1 MSDNSTNSN
10 NNDVIASVMRLSR
23 ALRRQPPRPP
33 FGEGFA
39 PSGDD
44 RGPGMDCGH
53 GRGECGEHFRHGFG
67 HRGGMTPPPPP
78 GGPMPPMG
86 TGSAGMPGRAGMPGP
101 ACMPPFA
108 PPEGIMRLMKTL
120 SENDSV
126 SSRELAELLDIRPSS
141 LTELLARAEKKG
153 MIIRT
158 PDENDKR
165 VTRVSLSEDGKK
177 AIEQMEA
184 PMRSHMEQIT
194 ACFTDEEKT
203 EFCRLCG
210 KLADHIEQLNKEN
223 GGGDSFPRGGCGGC
237 GERGPGRGHGFG
249 RGFGHGH
256 GECGD
261 HIGHG
266 MRGPGGFGF
275 MPPPP
280 FGGMPPFGEPPFDD
294 MPGKDTDENTDE

>member
-1 MSDNSTNSN
+1 
-10 NNDVIASVMRLSR
+10 
-23 ALRRQPPRPP
+23 
-33 FGEGFA
+33 
-39 PSGDD
+39 
-44 RGPGMDCGH
+44 
-53 GRGECGEHFRHGFG
+53 
-67 HRGGMTPPPPP
+67 
-78 GGPMPPMG
+78 
-86 TGSAGMPGRAGMPGP
+86 
-101 ACMPPFA
+101 
-108 PPEGIMRLMKTL
+108 MRLMKAL

-141 LTELLARAEKKG
+141 LTELLTRAEKKG
-153 MIIRT
+153 LIVRT

-184 PMRSHMEQIT
+184 PMRSHLEQIT

-223 GGGDSFPRGGCGGC
+223 GGDDNCPRG
-237 GERGPGRGHGFG
+237 G

-256 GECGD
+256 SRCCD
-261 HIGHG
+261 HIGHSGCGGHIRRG
-266 MRGPGGFGF
+266 MRGPGGVGF

-280 FGGMPPFGEPPFDD
+280 FGGMLPFGEPQFDD
-294 MPGKDTDENTDE
+294 MPGGDTDENIDE